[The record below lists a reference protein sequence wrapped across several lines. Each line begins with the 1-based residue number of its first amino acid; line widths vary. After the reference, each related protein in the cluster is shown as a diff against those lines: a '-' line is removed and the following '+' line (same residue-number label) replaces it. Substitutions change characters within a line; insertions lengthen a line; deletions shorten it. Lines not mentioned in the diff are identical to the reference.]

1 MLYLWSNS
9 AMYSGKYF
17 RLTWWWVPSIDRL
30 VLPKNVKE
38 PLSEVNA
45 IIKLIEDEIRKHSP

>member
-1 MLYLWSNS
+1 
-9 AMYSGKYF
+9 MYSGKYF